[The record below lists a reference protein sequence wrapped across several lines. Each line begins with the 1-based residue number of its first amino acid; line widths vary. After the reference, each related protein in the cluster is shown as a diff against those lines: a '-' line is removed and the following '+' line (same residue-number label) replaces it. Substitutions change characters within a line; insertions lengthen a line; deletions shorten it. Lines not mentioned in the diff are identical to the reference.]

1 MWHVSTEQIVLYCN
15 TLTQHIRS
23 WIPGADP
30 YTLLVI
36 KIDNRIVGSTNSTV
50 LKTRVNIEK
59 FIIRFH
65 VIAIF
70 RVDKNETKTMAVVD
84 HGVGMRGALLT
95 TLLHLQVQ
103 TLAIILPP
111 FVCHPSMIAPHTIPV
126 QVINQ
131 RVSRVVASVCNVLLY
146 STTFRSTPQHHS
158 RQSNR

>member
-59 FIIRFH
+59 FPK

-70 RVDKNETKTMAVVD
+70 RVDKNETKTIAVVD
-84 HGVGMRGALLT
+84 HGVGVRGALLT
-95 TLLHLQVQ
+95 ALRHLQVQ

-111 FVCHPSMIAPHTIPV
+111 FVCHPSMIAPHSIPV

-146 STTFRSTPQHHS
+146 STTFRSTPQHHN